1 MMMLKLVIAAVSILV
16 LIVLIWGF
24 WFFEE
29 FEIGIEFLPKGY
41 NSFELGISNRNYY
54 LDNEGLEQEMRI
66 GLLLINVIFL
76 FRRFDA

>member
-1 MMMLKLVIAAVSILV
+1 MLKLVIAAVSILV